1 MFWSVR
7 SVFRRRL
14 NNQTIVVEMDML
26 AEICVIVSIWLRTGQ
41 YCNESW
47 ISFMNDPRSIHL
59 VIELNDSYT
68 GTLFIIIKG
77 SNGR

>member
-1 MFWSVR
+1 
-7 SVFRRRL
+7 
-14 NNQTIVVEMDML
+14 
-26 AEICVIVSIWLRTGQ
+26 
-41 YCNESW
+41 
-47 ISFMNDPRSIHL
+47 MNDPRSIHL